1 MTLSTKAKK
10 VVDQITSDTTKL
22 GDIKK
27 LAKDIKTDH
36 ELAQA
41 LWSTG
46 KHHPRLLATL
56 IFDKKRLDQA
66 AIDQLAD
73 DLLTHG
79 DSVDK
84 LAPDFN

>member
-27 LAKDIKTDH
+27 LARDIKTDH

-41 LWSTG
+41 LWSTE

-56 IFDKKRLDQA
+56 IFDKKRKQPFA
-66 AIDQLAD
+66 
-73 DLLTHG
+73 
-79 DSVDK
+79 S
-84 LAPDFN
+84 